1 MVIFTEEILNGN
13 FTFLAVNCK
22 FRVTNNVSIT
32 TASLTYPSDC
42 DAIIAAV
49 KSLVKHGGIEYIGI
63 PSLLLRLGRSE
74 GFASE
79 KQTLGVKTKNEGVVN
94 DVRKFF
100 WSKYFAEECA
110 QYSKHALAKIHN
122 KNDQKP
128 ELLPLTKAIQNLK
141 SFLLTRNKQ
150 NYRPFGISHK
160 KRSISYIIKRILLDS

>member
-1 MVIFTEEILNGN
+1 MVIFTEEILDGN
-13 FTFLAVNCK
+13 FIFLAVNCK

-42 DAIIAAV
+42 DTIIAAV

-128 ELLPLTKAIQNLK
+128 ELLPLTKDIQNLK
-141 SFLLTRNKQ
+141 SFLLTEINRIIDLLE
-150 NYRPFGISHK
+150 YRAKEGQYHIS
-160 KRSISYIIKRILLDS
+160 